1 MLLKLAWFV
10 IITRFSKPLL
20 ILTSFFLMYDVL
32 IRAVT
37 VGNADEF
44 SGGFA
49 YYAVG
54 ASIFFVTMSLLLGGI
69 FVLKSD
75 RDYLLTLPLNR
86 LELSLSL
93 FLAQFIGSGIS
104 ILFLFGFYLAGAG
117 TLDVAAVLV
126 GNLLVLAALVT
137 ALGVVSNILVF
148 WKRLVISLL
157 IGLWCYS
164 TFLGNPFTP
173 VSAFTGQLLI
183 GSLTLIGL
191 AVVVVPLALRELA
204 FLEVGSMRSILRVT
218 SSEYKKS
225 MSFAGKS
232 PVRAVYSYH
241 LSFLELVGRVNL
253 AGSTSFRSARVKTRT
268 VLVVTSILAALYFYI
283 TTRQAAIGQTMFR
296 PYEGVVFVVP
306 ILLGVVVLVLMS
318 QGTFSNERGW
328 LAFTSMDPATY
339 LRHLLLSRAASAL
352 SIIGPFV
359 VANIV
364 LALLGVPRTLNMALD
379 LLVSVPSA
387 AMISAYLVAR
397 LGAVQQVKE
406 EGMMPGQFELKQIL
420 VILPVYVFI
429 GLIIAS
435 EVSLPIAIAVSVV
448 LGGLAALL
456 LSRASTWRGIAYK
469 LTEKGFI

>member
-32 IRAVT
+32 IRAFT

-44 SGGFA
+44 SGGFS

-75 RDYLLTLPLNR
+75 RDYLLTLPLSR
-86 LELSLSL
+86 VELSLSL

-117 TLDVAAVLV
+117 TAEIALVLV
-126 GNLLVLAALVT
+126 GNLAVLAALVT
-137 ALGVVSNILVF
+137 ALGVISNMLLL

-164 TFLGNPFTP
+164 TFLGVPFTP
-173 VSAFTGQLLI
+173 VSAFTGELLY
-183 GSLTLIGL
+183 GSVTLIGL
-191 AVVVVPLALRELA
+191 AVVVVPVALRELA
-204 FLEVGSMRSILRVT
+204 FLEVGSMRSILRAT

-241 LSFLELVGRVNL
+241 LSFLELVGRMNL

-268 VLVVTSILAALYFYI
+268 VLIITSILAAIYLYF
-283 TTRQAAIGQTMFR
+283 TSQEAMVGQTLYR
-296 PYEGVVFVVP
+296 PFQGLIFVVP
-306 ILLGVVVLVLMS
+306 IILGVVVLVMMS

-339 LRHLLLSRAASAL
+339 LRHLILSRAASAL

-359 VANIV
+359 VADLV
-364 LALLGVPRTLNMALD
+364 LALVGIPRTLNMALD
-379 LLVSVPSA
+379 LVVSVPSA
-387 AMISAYLVAR
+387 AMISAYIVAR

-420 VILPVYVFI
+420 VILPVYIFI
-429 GLIIAS
+429 GMIIVS
-435 EVSLPIAIAVSVV
+435 EISLTFAIIVAAV
-448 LGGLAALL
+448 LGGLALL
-456 LSRASTWRGIAYK
+456 LLARASTWRGIAYK

>member
-32 IRAVT
+32 IRAFT

-44 SGGFA
+44 SGGFS

-75 RDYLLTLPLNR
+75 RDYLLTLPLSR
-86 LELSLSL
+86 VELSLSL

-117 TLDVAAVLV
+117 TAEIALVLV
-126 GNLLVLAALVT
+126 GNLAVLAALVT
-137 ALGVVSNILVF
+137 ALGVVSNMLAL

-164 TFLGNPFTP
+164 TFLGVPFTP
-173 VSAFTGQLLI
+173 VSAFTGELLY
-183 GSLTLIGL
+183 GSVTLIGL
-191 AVVVVPLALRELA
+191 AVVVVPVALRELA
-204 FLEVGSMRSILRVT
+204 FLEVGSMRSMLRAT

-241 LSFLELVGRVNL
+241 LSFLELVGRMNL
-253 AGSTSFRSARVKTRT
+253 AGSTSFRSARVKTST
-268 VLVVTSILAALYFYI
+268 VLLVSSVIAALYLYVTDLSTVGFDA
-283 TTRQAAIGQTMFR
+283 QGLA
-296 PYEGVVFVVP
+296 FVIP

-318 QGTFSNERGW
+318 QGTF
-328 LAFTSMDPATY
+328 
-339 LRHLLLSRAASAL
+339 
-352 SIIGPFV
+352 
-359 VANIV
+359 
-364 LALLGVPRTLNMALD
+364 
-379 LLVSVPSA
+379 
-387 AMISAYLVAR
+387 
-397 LGAVQQVKE
+397 
-406 EGMMPGQFELKQIL
+406 
-420 VILPVYVFI
+420 
-429 GLIIAS
+429 
-435 EVSLPIAIAVSVV
+435 
-448 LGGLAALL
+448 
-456 LSRASTWRGIAYK
+456 
-469 LTEKGFI
+469 